1 MNGVLNHALAH
12 LVRVARG
19 CYRAL
24 VAFGSCWLPLPED
37 QLRRILY
44 GEVGQDGKGGKN
56 GTDDERGPETGTT
69 ATAPSPTPASAA
81 TPVTAPVT
89 PRDRAMAMAWTPGP
103 PPGHPE
109 RLCFDVPLSEP
120 EARLARE
127 LRGV

>member
-12 LVRVARG
+12 VVRVARG

-44 GEVGQDGKGGKN
+44 GEVGQGGK
-56 GTDDERGPETGTT
+56 DEERGPETGTT
-69 ATAPSPTPASAA
+69 TTAPTPASASA
-81 TPVTAPVT
+81 PVAAAAATPGTTPVTA
-89 PRDRAMAMAWTPGP
+89 RATATAWTPGP

-109 RLCFDVPLSEP
+109 RLRFDVPLSEL